1 VTLFSTARVQRHS
14 RRVILVSSHARPPA
28 DDVGMESIEKK
39 HLKRMEC
46 PKCNRPKLR
55 FGHDGGIRC
64 DICKVDYPES
74 DPALQKEFQRIQSE
88 MTPPPV
94 ATGRY

>member
-1 VTLFSTARVQRHS
+1 
-14 RRVILVSSHARPPA
+14 
-28 DDVGMESIEKK
+28 MERIEKK

-55 FGHDGGIRC
+55 FGYNEEGIRC
-64 DICKVDYPES
+64 DACKTDYVEA
-74 DPALQKEFQRIQSE
+74 DAALQTEFKRIQSE